1 MRQIG
6 HLETESA
13 ARTFS
18 DYLFVQGIKNQI
30 EAEREAGWA
39 VWVHAEEE
47 MERATQLLADYRAKP
62 NDPKFQNAKRVA
74 PKLKEQEEKE
84 LAAYQKR
91 IQNRRHLFRPLSS
104 YGFGPLTFALIFL
117 SVVVF
122 IFSKMGEDTESIMG
136 LFVTKFDITGGYIRW
151 DPGLQEIRNGEIW
164 RLFTPMFIHFGPI
177 HILFN
182 MLWLRDLGSMIEARQ
197 STWHLAILALAI
209 AACSDVA
216 QFFVSGPDFGGMSGV
231 VYGLLGYIW
240 IRGKFDPGSGLFVH
254 KSTVTMM
261 IVWFFLCFTPLL
273 GHIANTAHA
282 VGLGMGM
289 AWGYLSSLIRR

>member
-13 ARTFS
+13 ARTFG
-18 DYLFVQGIKNQI
+18 DYLIVQGIKNEI
-30 EAEREAGWA
+30 EMEKGLGWA

-47 MERATQLLADYRAKP
+47 MERAKQLLADYRA
-62 NDPKFQNAKRVA
+62 NPKDAKFRA
-74 PKLKEQEEKE
+74 EAKATKLREREKE
-84 LAAYQKR
+84 EQKAYEQR
-91 IQNRRHLFRPLSS
+91 IRGRRHLFRPLRE
-104 YGFGPLTFALIFL
+104 YGFGPLTFAMIVI

-122 IFSKMGEDTESIMG
+122 VLSKMGDDPEAIMG
-136 LFVTKFDITGGYIRW
+136 LFVTKFDISGGYIQWER
-151 DPGLQEIRNGEIW
+151 GLQEIRHGEIW

-182 MLWLRDLGSMIEARQ
+182 MLWLRDLGSMIEGRQ
-197 STWHLAILALAI
+197 STWHLALFSLTVAAL
-209 AACSDVA
+209 SNLG
-216 QFFVSGPDFGGMSGV
+216 QYLVSGPHFGGMSGV

-240 IRGKFDPGSGLFVH
+240 IRGKFDPASGLFVH

-289 AWGYLSSLIRR
+289 AWGYLSSLKYR